1 MNQKND
7 PTNRKWMLYTF
18 TFEVK
23 KIKQHALENEPH
35 FSIIK
40 TTCSYNTQM
49 FYRDKF
55 ILWSGPKDN
64 TMKSLIYTFLQLID
78 Y

>member
-23 KIKQHALENEPH
+23 KIKQHALVNEPH

-40 TTCSYNTQM
+40 TICSYNIQM
-49 FYRDKF
+49 FYRNRF
-55 ILWSGPKDN
+55 IP
-64 TMKSLIYTFLQLID
+64 
-78 Y
+78 